1 MTQLQ
6 LKNHKLWQ
14 DLTDILENLDVNT
27 LIKEHLEECDYK
39 ICGYWDEQDKYYE
52 EITLPRSLEA
62 ELISSSA
69 SVTNK
74 EHLLQLKLLLKVL
87 NNHDVDMQNS
97 EKLGELTLVYND
109 NLEFIDENW
118 LLDTESPLLE
128 IKSN

>member
-87 NNHDVDMQNS
+87 NNHDVYMQNS

-118 LLDTESPLLE
+118 LLDTESPLLGK
-128 IKSN
+128 I

>member
-1 MTQLQ
+1 M
-6 LKNHKLWQ
+6 
-14 DLTDILENLDVNT
+14 ENLDVNT

-74 EHLLQLKLLLKVL
+74 EHLLQIKLLLKVVK
-87 NNHDVDMQNS
+87 NHDVDAQDI
-97 EKLGELTLVYND
+97 EKVGELTLVYND

-118 LLDTESPLLE
+118 LLDIESLFLE
-128 IKSN
+128 KI

>member
-118 LLDTESPLLE
+118 LLNIESPLLE
-128 IKSN
+128 INPN